1 MYSPKIKPDL
11 IPMLYRIK
19 QARGG
24 KPMTKIVDEML
35 RPAVLTLH
43 ESLSV
48 CESESTKIE
57 YSKPSRDSFS
67 RPNLARVSRGD

>member
-19 QARGG
+19 QAQGD
-24 KPMTKIVDEML
+24 KPMTKIVDEIL

-43 ESLSV
+43 ESLSL
-48 CESESTKIE
+48 SDGESTGQRG
-57 YSKPSRDSFS
+57 YSNPLRLGLPVPKADR
-67 RPNLARVSRGD
+67 